1 MVRIRFRRMG
11 LKRQPI
17 YRIVVTDGRNS
28 RDGAFLE
35 VIGHHNPRTR
45 PSTDYLDEARALYWL
60 GVGAQPS
67 EAVESLMKRTGT
79 LDRFARLRQG
89 EDLEKLLEEAQP
101 IMEANKSVSQR
112 TRFPSPGPGEGKK
125 SRAAAAAGAE
135 AVAEAVAE
143 APAADTE
150 AEADE
155 E

>member
-17 YRIVVTDGRNS
+17 YRIVVTDGRNA

-35 VIGHHNPRTR
+35 VIGYHNPRTR

-79 LDRFARLRQG
+79 LERFARLRQG
-89 EDLEKLLEEAQP
+89 EDLEKLVEEARP
-101 IMEANKSVSQR
+101 IMEANKNVSQR
-112 TRFPSPGPGEGKK
+112 TRFPSPAAGQGKK
-125 SRAAAAAGAE
+125 AQAAAAAEALAE
-135 AVAEAVAE
+135 A
-143 APAADTE
+143 
-150 AEADE
+150 E